1 MTKKQTNKKKLIT
14 EKVKGL
20 GSIDIEGKFAAV
32 IDTLF
37 KLRDTAIN
45 AGYTDIFIETETGY
59 EYGYYLYGTREETDK
74 EYQTRLSNEAKV
86 AERVKEQKQLKE
98 AKDRAEYE
106 RLKKKFEGK
115 NA

>member
-1 MTKKQTNKKKLIT
+1 MTKKKLIT
-14 EKVKGL
+14 ERVNGL
-20 GSIDIEGKFAAV
+20 DSIDIEGKFAAV
-32 IDTLF
+32 IDMLF

-45 AGYTDIFIETETGY
+45 AGYTDIFIE
-59 EYGYYLYGTREETDK
+59 YGYGYDQYRYYLCGTREETDK
-74 EYQTRLSNEAKV
+74 EYQTRLSNEAKA

-106 RLKKKFEGK
+106 RLRKKFEGK